1 MINRRTFAKHAGLAA
16 VGGIVPGIA
25 SAQASREPRR
35 IGFLMP
41 LTGGSGK
48 LGQMMLEG
56 ATVGVDEINAG
67 SGAGGRLIELVQE
80 DSQALAQQAIA
91 GFRKLVDVN
100 KTDVIFTG
108 WTAVVSAIAP
118 LASES
123 KVMLVSASTASPA
136 VRGISPFFQ
145 STWMFD
151 DETVKLILPYAK
163 DKLKVK
169 SLAVLTVVS
178 DLGTALAQAV
188 KADWTR
194 IGEQI
199 VAEDVHQPAEANFRP
214 ILIKL
219 LGAKPDAIYLTS
231 SNGKQLAQIVRQA
244 REIGYK
250 GIFLS
255 YGAFEDPEVLTLGTQ
270 ADGCYYSSPSY
281 DAANPGPTGR
291 KFVDAFQKK
300 YSRLPNV
307 HQANHYDLVLLYG
320 AVADGLAKQNKAL
333 TGASF
338 RDYLSA
344 TMPQYQ
350 GAAGAYKFNFKD
362 GSVLR
367 SSIVKVVRDGKF
379 TKLDDLS

>member
-1 MINRRTFAKHAGLAA
+1 MINRRAFTKNAGMAAAAAILPVISFGQAKG
-16 VGGIVPGIA
+16 
-25 SAQASREPRR
+25 EPRR

-56 ATVGVDEINAG
+56 AALGVEEVNAG
-67 SGAGGRLIELVQE
+67 AGAGGRPLELVQE
-80 DSQALAQQAIA
+80 DSQALAQQGIA

-118 LASES
+118 LAGDS

-136 VRGISPFFQ
+136 VRGISPYFQ

-178 DLGTALAQAV
+178 DLGTALAQSV
-188 KADWTR
+188 KTDWTR
-194 IGEQI
+194 IGGAI
-199 VAEDVHQPAEANFRP
+199 IAEDVHQPAEANFRP
-214 ILIKL
+214 ILLKVL
-219 LGAKPDAIYLTS
+219 NAKPDAIYLTS

-255 YGAFEDPEVLTLGTQ
+255 YGAFEDPEVLALGAQ
-270 ADGCYYSSPSY
+270 ADGCYYSAPSY
-281 DAANPGPTGR
+281 DAATPGAGGR
-291 KFVDAFQKK
+291 KFVDSFQKK
-300 YSRLPNV
+300 YGRLPNV
-307 HQANHYDLVLLYG
+307 HQANHYDLVLLYA
-320 AVADGLAKQNKAL
+320 AVADGLAKQNKPL

-338 RDYLSA
+338 REYLVA
-344 TMPQYQ
+344 TMPTYQ
-350 GAAGAYKFNFKD
+350 GAAGSYRFNYKD

-379 TKLDDLS
+379 TKLDDLG